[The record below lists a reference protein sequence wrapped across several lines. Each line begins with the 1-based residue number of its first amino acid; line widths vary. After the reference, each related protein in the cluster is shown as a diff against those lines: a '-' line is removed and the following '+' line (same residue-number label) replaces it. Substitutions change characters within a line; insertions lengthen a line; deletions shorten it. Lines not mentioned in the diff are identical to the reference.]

1 MKNLFAY
8 WACRMSAKQLWR
20 WQGINNEGEPSEGVL
35 WAETRLSLIQALEQ
49 RHITPLRIKRIRV
62 KNSHWSRERSAETIH
77 QLATLLKAGLTLS
90 AVLTL
95 LAEQHPSSQWQALLR
110 TLAHDMEQGISLS
123 TSLATW
129 QHVFPPLYQA
139 MIRTGELTGKLDDC
153 CFELARQQKNQ
164 QQLADKVKK
173 ALRYPIIIITMAV
186 MVVFA
191 MLQFVLP
198 EFAAIYQTFNTPLP
212 ALTRG
217 IIAIADYS
225 SQWGWLVVAFTM
237 LSVMTYHVIKQKPY
251 WLILS
256 QKWLLGLPVTGAMV
270 RGQKLAQIFTVLA
283 LTQNAGIPF
292 LQSLESVSETLA
304 SPFWSQRLAQ
314 VHHDISAGKPV
325 WLALKNCGEFSPLCI
340 QLVRT
345 GEASGSLDAM
355 LRNLAHHHGEKT
367 LSQAENLAAL
377 LEPALLVITG
387 LIIGTLVVAMYLPI
401 FHLGDAMSGVG

>member
-1 MKNLFAY
+1 
-8 WACRMSAKQLWR
+8 MSAKQLWR
-20 WQGINNEGEPSEGVL
+20 WQGISNEGHPQEGVL
-35 WAETRLSLIQALEQ
+35 WADTRPSLILALEQ
-49 RHITPLRIKRIRV
+49 LHITPLRINRMHIKT
-62 KNSHWSRERSAETIH
+62 SHWSRDRRAETVH

-90 AVLTL
+90 ASLTL

-110 TLAHDMEQGISLS
+110 TLAHEMEQGISLS
-123 TSLATW
+123 TSLSQW
-129 QHVFPPLYQA
+129 QHVFQPLYQA
-139 MIRTGELTGKLDDC
+139 MIRTGARTGKLDDC

-173 ALRYPIIIITMAV
+173 ALRYPIIIITMAM

-198 EFAAIYQTFNTPLP
+198 EFAAIYRTFNTPLP
-212 ALTRG
+212 VLTQW
-217 IIAIADYS
+217 IIAIAHFS
-225 SQWGWLVVAFTM
+225 SQWGWLAVVFSMVAAA
-237 LSVMTYHVIKQKPY
+237 VYHLIKQQPY
-251 WLILS
+251 WLILR
-256 QKWLLGLPVTGAMV
+256 QKFLLGLPVIGPMV
-270 RGQKLAQIFTVLA
+270 RGQKLTQIFTVLA

-292 LQSLESVSETLA
+292 LQGLESVAETLDN
-304 SPFWSQRLAQ
+304 PFWSQRLIQ
-314 VHHDISAGKPV
+314 VHHNISAGKPI

-355 LRNLAHHHGEKT
+355 LRNLAHHHGDKT

-377 LEPALLVITG
+377 LEPALLIVTG
-387 LIIGTLVVAMYLPI
+387 VIIGTLVVAMYLPI

>member
-1 MKNLFAY
+1 
-8 WACRMSAKQLWR
+8 MSAKQLWR
-20 WQGINNEGEPSEGVL
+20 WQGISNEGHPQEGVL
-35 WAETRLSLIQALEQ
+35 WADTRPSLILALEQ
-49 RHITPLRIKRIRV
+49 LHITPLRINRMHIKT
-62 KNSHWSRERSAETIH
+62 SHWSRDRSAETVH

-90 AVLTL
+90 ASLTL

-123 TSLATW
+123 TSLSQW

-153 CFELARQQKNQ
+153 CFELAYQQKKQ

-173 ALRYPIIIITMAV
+173 ALRYPLIIITMAV
-186 MVVFA
+186 LVVFA

-212 ALTRG
+212 ALTQW
-217 IIAIADYS
+217 IITIAHYS
-225 SQWGWLVVAFTM
+225 SQWGWLAVA
-237 LSVMTYHVIKQKPY
+237 LGLVAVAAHHLINQKPY
-251 WLILS
+251 WLVLRQKLLLS
-256 QKWLLGLPVTGAMV
+256 LPVIGPMV
-270 RGQKLAQIFTVLA
+270 RGQKLTQIFTVLA

-292 LQSLESVSETLA
+292 LQGLESVTETLA
-304 SPFWSQRLAQ
+304 NPFWSQRLALVQ
-314 VHHDISAGKPV
+314 HDISAGKPV
-325 WLALKNCGEFSPLCI
+325 WLALKNSGEFSPLCI

-367 LSQAENLAAL
+367 LAQAENLAAL

>member
-1 MKNLFAY
+1 MF
-8 WACRMSAKQLWR
+8 AKQLWR
-20 WQGINNEGEPSEGVL
+20 WQGINNEGKSREGTL
-35 WAETRLSLIQALEQ
+35 WADTRPSLMLALEEQ
-49 RHITPLRIKRIRV
+49 QITPLRIKRMRV
-62 KNSHWSRERSAETIH
+62 KTSHWSREKSAETIH

-90 AVLTL
+90 TGLAL

-110 TLAHDMEQGISLS
+110 TLAYDMEQGITLS
-123 TSLATW
+123 TSLSQW
-129 QHVFPPLYQA
+129 QHVFPPLYLA

-153 CFELARQQKNQ
+153 CFELAYQQKKQ

-186 MVVFA
+186 LVVFA

-212 ALTRG
+212 ALTQW
-217 IIAIADYS
+217 IIAIAHFS
-225 SQWGWLVVAFTM
+225 SQRGWLAIALGLVAIAAHQ
-237 LSVMTYHVIKQKPY
+237 LINQKPY
-251 WLILS
+251 WLVLRQKLLLS
-256 QKWLLGLPVTGAMV
+256 LPVIGPMV
-270 RGQKLAQIFTVLA
+270 RGQKLTQIFTVLA

-292 LQSLESVSETLA
+292 LLGLESVTETLA
-304 SPFWSQRLAQ
+304 NPFWSQRLALVQ
-314 VHHDISAGKPV
+314 QDISSGKPI

-355 LRNLAHHHGEKT
+355 LRNLAHHHSEKT
-367 LSQAENLAAL
+367 LAQAENLAAL

>member
-1 MKNLFAY
+1 
-8 WACRMSAKQLWR
+8 MSAKQLWR
-20 WQGINNEGEPSEGVL
+20 WQGISNEGHPQEGVL
-35 WAETRLSLIQALEQ
+35 WADTRPSLILALEQ
-49 RHITPLRIKRIRV
+49 LHITPLRINRMHIKT
-62 KNSHWSRERSAETIH
+62 SHWSRDRSAETVH

-90 AVLTL
+90 ASLTL

-123 TSLATW
+123 TSLSQW

-153 CFELARQQKNQ
+153 CFELARQQQNQ

-173 ALRYPIIIITMAV
+173 ALRYPIIIITMAM

-198 EFAAIYQTFNTPLP
+198 EFAAIYRTFNTPLP
-212 ALTRG
+212 VLTQW
-217 IIAIADYS
+217 IIAIAHFS
-225 SQWGWLVVAFTM
+225 SQWEWLAVVFSMVAIA
-237 LSVMTYHVIKQKPY
+237 VYHLIKQQPY
-251 WLILS
+251 WLILR
-256 QKWLLGLPVTGAMV
+256 QKFLLGLPVIGPMV
-270 RGQKLAQIFTVLA
+270 RGQKLTQIFTVLA

-292 LQSLESVSETLA
+292 LQGLESVAETLDN
-304 SPFWSQRLAQ
+304 PFWSQRLIQ
-314 VHHDISAGKPV
+314 VHHNISAGKPI

-355 LRNLAHHHGEKT
+355 LRNLAHHHGDKT

-377 LEPALLVITG
+377 LEPALLIVTG
-387 LIIGTLVVAMYLPI
+387 VIIGTFVVAMYLPI

>member
-1 MKNLFAY
+1 
-8 WACRMSAKQLWR
+8 MSTKQLWR
-20 WQGINNEGEPSEGVL
+20 WQGINNEGKSLEGTL
-35 WAETRLSLIQALEQ
+35 WADTRPSLMLALEKQ
-49 RHITPLRIKRIRV
+49 QITPLRIKRMRV
-62 KNSHWSRERSAETIH
+62 KTSHWSREKSAETIH

-90 AVLTL
+90 TGLAL

-110 TLAHDMEQGISLS
+110 TLAYDMEQGITLS
-123 TSLATW
+123 TSLSQW

-153 CFELARQQKNQ
+153 CFELAHQQKKQ

-212 ALTRG
+212 ALTQW
-217 IIAIADYS
+217 IITIAHCS
-225 SQWGWLVVAFTM
+225 SQWGWLTVALVLVAVATHH
-237 LSVMTYHVIKQKPY
+237 LIKQKPY
-251 WLILS
+251 WLILR
-256 QKWLLGLPVTGAMV
+256 QKLLLSLPVIGPMV
-270 RGQKLAQIFTVLA
+270 RGQKLTQIFTVLA

-292 LQSLESVSETLA
+292 LQGLESVTETLA
-304 SPFWSQRLAQ
+304 NPFWSQRLALVQ
-314 VHHDISAGKPV
+314 QDISAGKPI
-325 WLALKNCGEFSPLCI
+325 WLALKNSGEFSPLCI

-367 LSQAENLAAL
+367 LAQAENLAAL
-377 LEPALLVITG
+377 LEPALLIITG

-401 FHLGDAMSGVG
+401 FHLGDAMSGV

>member
-1 MKNLFAY
+1 
-8 WACRMSAKQLWR
+8 MSAKQLWR
-20 WQGINNEGEPSEGVL
+20 WQGINNEGKSREGTL
-35 WAETRLSLIQALEQ
+35 WADTRPSLMLALEEQ
-49 RHITPLRIKRIRV
+49 QITPLRIKRMRV
-62 KNSHWSRERSAETIH
+62 KTSHWSREKSAETIH

-90 AVLTL
+90 TGLAL

-110 TLAHDMEQGISLS
+110 TLAYDMEQGITLS
-123 TSLATW
+123 TSLSQW
-129 QHVFPPLYQA
+129 QHVFPPLYLA

-153 CFELARQQKNQ
+153 CFELAYQQKKQ

-186 MVVFA
+186 LVVFA

-212 ALTRG
+212 ALTQW
-217 IIAIADYS
+217 IIAIAHFS
-225 SQWGWLVVAFTM
+225 GQWGWLAIALGLVAIAAHH
-237 LSVMTYHVIKQKPY
+237 LIKRKPY
-251 WLILS
+251 WLVLRQKLLLS
-256 QKWLLGLPVTGAMV
+256 LPAIGPMV
-270 RGQKLAQIFTVLA
+270 RGQKLTQIFTVLA

-292 LQSLESVSETLA
+292 LLGLESVTETLA
-304 SPFWSQRLAQ
+304 NPFWSQRLALVQ
-314 VHHDISAGKPV
+314 QDISSGKPI

-355 LRNLAHHHGEKT
+355 LRNLAHHHSEKT
-367 LSQAENLAAL
+367 LAQAENLAAL

>member
-1 MKNLFAY
+1 
-8 WACRMSAKQLWR
+8 MSAKQLWR
-20 WQGINNEGEPSEGVL
+20 WQGINNKGKSLEGTL
-35 WAETRLSLIQALEQ
+35 WADTQPSLMLALEKQ
-49 RHITPLRIKRIRV
+49 QITPLRIKRMRV
-62 KNSHWSRERSAETIH
+62 KTSHWSRTRSAETIH
-77 QLATLLKAGLTLS
+77 QLVTLLKAGLTLS
-90 AVLTL
+90 AGLAL
-95 LAEQHPSSQWQALLR
+95 LAEQHSSSQWQALLR
-110 TLAHDMEQGISLS
+110 TLAYDMEQGITLS
-123 TSLATW
+123 TSLSQW

-153 CFELARQQKNQ
+153 CFELAYQQKKQ

-186 MVVFA
+186 LVVFA

-212 ALTRG
+212 ALTQW
-217 IIAIADYS
+217 IITIAHYS
-225 SQWGWLVVAFTM
+225 SQWGWLAVA
-237 LSVMTYHVIKQKPY
+237 LGLVAVAAHHLINQKPY
-251 WLILS
+251 WLVLRQKLLLS
-256 QKWLLGLPVTGAMV
+256 LPVIGPMV
-270 RGQKLAQIFTVLA
+270 RGQKLTQIFTVLA

-292 LQSLESVSETLA
+292 LQGLESVTETLA
-304 SPFWSQRLAQ
+304 NPFWSQRLALVQ
-314 VHHDISAGKPV
+314 HDISAGKPV
-325 WLALKNCGEFSPLCI
+325 WLALKNSGEFSPLCI

-367 LSQAENLAAL
+367 LAQAENLAAL

>member
-1 MKNLFAY
+1 
-8 WACRMSAKQLWR
+8 MSAKQLWR
-20 WQGINNEGEPSEGVL
+20 WQGINNEGELSEGVL
-35 WAETRLSLIQALEQ
+35 WADTRLLLIQALEQ
-49 RHITPLRIKRIRV
+49 RHITPLRIKRMRV
-62 KNSHWSRERSAETIH
+62 KTSHWSRERSAETIH

-90 AVLTL
+90 TGLAL

-110 TLAHDMEQGISLS
+110 TLAYDMEQGISLS
-123 TSLATW
+123 TSLAKW

-173 ALRYPIIIITMAV
+173 ALRYPIIIITIAV

-217 IIAIADYS
+217 MIAIADYS
-225 SQWGWLVVAFTM
+225 SQWGWLAVALTM

-256 QKWLLGLPVTGAMV
+256 QKLLLGLPVTGAMV
-270 RGQKLAQIFTVLA
+270 RGQKLTQIFTVLA

-292 LQSLESVSETLA
+292 LQGLESVTETLV
-304 SPFWSQRLAQ
+304 SPFWSQRLTQ

-355 LRNLAHHHGEKT
+355 LRNLANHHGEKT

>member
-1 MKNLFAY
+1 
-8 WACRMSAKQLWR
+8 MSAKQLWR
-20 WQGINNEGEPSEGVL
+20 WQGINNEGELSEGVL
-35 WAETRLSLIQALEQ
+35 WADTRLLLIQALEQ

-90 AVLTL
+90 TGLAL

-110 TLAHDMEQGISLS
+110 TLAYDMEQGISLS
-123 TSLATW
+123 TSLAKW

-173 ALRYPIIIITMAV
+173 ALRYPIIIITMAI

-217 IIAIADYS
+217 MIAIADYS
-225 SQWGWLVVAFTM
+225 SQWGWLAVALTM
-237 LSVMTYHVIKQKPY
+237 VSVMTYHVIKQKPY

-256 QKWLLGLPVTGAMV
+256 QKLLLRLPVTGSLV
-270 RGQKLAQIFTVLA
+270 RGQKLTQIFTVLA

-292 LQSLESVSETLA
+292 LQGLESVTETLA

-355 LRNLAHHHGEKT
+355 LRNLANHHGEKT

>member
-1 MKNLFAY
+1 
-8 WACRMSAKQLWR
+8 MSAKQLWR
-20 WQGINNEGEPSEGVL
+20 WQGINNEGKSREGTL
-35 WAETRLSLIQALEQ
+35 WADTRPSLMLALEEQ
-49 RHITPLRIKRIRV
+49 QITPLHIKRMRIKT
-62 KNSHWSRERSAETIH
+62 SHWSREKSGETIH

-90 AVLTL
+90 TGLAL

-110 TLAHDMEQGISLS
+110 TLAYDMEQGITLS
-123 TSLATW
+123 TSLSQW
-129 QHVFPPLYQA
+129 QHVFPPLYLA

-153 CFELARQQKNQ
+153 CFELAYQQKKQ

-186 MVVFA
+186 LVVFA

-212 ALTRG
+212 ALTQW
-217 IIAIADYS
+217 IIAIAHFS
-225 SQWGWLVVAFTM
+225 GQWGWLAIALGLVAIAAHQ
-237 LSVMTYHVIKQKPY
+237 LINQKPY
-251 WLILS
+251 WLVLHQKLLLS
-256 QKWLLGLPVTGAMV
+256 LPVIGPMV
-270 RGQKLAQIFTVLA
+270 RGQKLTQIFTVLA

-292 LQSLESVSETLA
+292 LQGLESVTETLA
-304 SPFWSQRLAQ
+304 NPFWSQRLALVQ
-314 VHHDISAGKPV
+314 QDISSGKPI

-367 LSQAENLAAL
+367 LAQAENLAAL

>member
-1 MKNLFAY
+1 
-8 WACRMSAKQLWR
+8 MSAKQLWR
-20 WQGINNEGEPSEGVL
+20 WQGINNEGKSREGTL
-35 WAETRLSLIQALEQ
+35 WADTRPSLMLALEEQ
-49 RHITPLRIKRIRV
+49 QITPLRIKRMRV
-62 KNSHWSRERSAETIH
+62 KTSHWSREKSAETIH

-90 AVLTL
+90 TGLAL

-110 TLAHDMEQGISLS
+110 TLAYDMEQGITLS
-123 TSLATW
+123 TSLSQW
-129 QHVFPPLYQA
+129 QQVFPPLYLA

-153 CFELARQQKNQ
+153 CFELAYQQKKQ

-186 MVVFA
+186 LVVFA

-198 EFAAIYQTFNTPLP
+198 EFTAIYQTFNTPLP
-212 ALTRG
+212 ALTQW
-217 IIAIADYS
+217 IIAIAHFS
-225 SQWGWLVVAFTM
+225 GQWGWLAIALGLVAIAAHQ
-237 LSVMTYHVIKQKPY
+237 LINQKPY
-251 WLILS
+251 WLVLRQKLLLS
-256 QKWLLGLPVTGAMV
+256 LPVIGPMV
-270 RGQKLAQIFTVLA
+270 RGQKLTQIFTVLA

-292 LQSLESVSETLA
+292 LLGLESVTETLA
-304 SPFWSQRLAQ
+304 NPFWSQRLALVQ
-314 VHHDISAGKPV
+314 QDISSGKPI

-367 LSQAENLAAL
+367 LAQAENLAAL